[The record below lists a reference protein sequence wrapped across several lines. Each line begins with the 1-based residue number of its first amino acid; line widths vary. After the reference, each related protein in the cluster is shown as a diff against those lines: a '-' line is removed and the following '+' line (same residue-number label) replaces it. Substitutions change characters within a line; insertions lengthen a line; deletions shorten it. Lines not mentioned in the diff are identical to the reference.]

1 MFYLLFAKKLQL
13 DTNGLNI
20 KSEEMFVIEIVSF
33 HQKEKKTYLFTKY
46 YFRFICTIISWKLF
60 IIMKISEY
68 HLYYFLKSKAVCK
81 RWTEVKSAVG
91 IIFSRCWVFCLG
103 ILNFDINIWFKTLLC
118 QRRSLQTNV
127 PILVGYISF
136 ERTMVESFLERL
148 LEVFLASLNILFCV

>member
-103 ILNFDINIWFKTLLC
+103 ILNFDINIWFKTLL
-118 QRRSLQTNV
+118 
-127 PILVGYISF
+127 LVSVQIFADKRPNFSWRHFVWTHYGRVFS
-136 ERTMVESFLERL
+136 R
-148 LEVFLASLNILFCV
+148 EV